1 VRSSTWALESV
12 SVRYGSVQALSGIT
26 LRIAPGDIVGFVG
39 PSGSGKTTLLRVL
52 QTAVVPTSGSV
63 HYGDL
68 DYAQL
73 SSKQLQQHRAEL
85 GFVPQSHALVPNQN
99 VLYNVLTGR
108 LGRTSFLGSARSLLF
123 PSRNET
129 EEVYRVLE
137 RVGIPE
143 KIYQRVD
150 QLSGGQQ
157 QRVAVARALYQNPT
171 VILADEPVSNMDP
184 ARARSTLEFL
194 TRVSREEQLSLC
206 LSLHDLEL
214 ALEYCPRLVGLRKGT
229 VRFDSAPDALTKSDF
244 EALYKLSSKEILED
258 G

>member
-1 VRSSTWALESV
+1 VKSSAWALEGV
-12 SVRYGSVQALSGIT
+12 SVRFGSVQALSGIT
-26 LRIAPGDIVGFVG
+26 LQIAPGDIVGFVG

-52 QTAVVPTSGSV
+52 QTAVTPTTGSIR
-63 HYGDL
+63 YGDL
-68 DYAQL
+68 EYAQL
-73 SSKQLQQHRAEL
+73 SSKKLQRHRAEL

-108 LGRTSFLGSARSLLF
+108 LGRSSFLGSARSLLF
-123 PSRNET
+123 PSRGEI
-129 EEVYRVLE
+129 EKVYRVLE

-143 KIYQRVD
+143 KIYQRAD

-194 TRVSREEQLSLC
+194 TRVSREEKLTLC

-229 VRFDSAPDALTKSDF
+229 IHFDSAPDALSRSDF
-244 EALYKLSSKEILED
+244 EALYNLSSEEILED